1 MSESM
6 SESDSKPE
14 MAQLE
19 IAKGPDAELRAGG
32 LRFVACRREVGEI
45 DGGITLYVW
54 SEEEPELELIRMDL
68 FRNRPHYH
76 APATNDAETKID
88 RGDQAI
94 EAWGVETVT
103 RRAEQLA
110 SEAGH
115 AELGAR
121 LSVEA
126 LKQAISI
133 DFEIQEYGEHAL
145 GQGANAEAVTYIQ
158 IKCDG
163 RR

>member
-1 MSESM
+1 MPESI

-14 MAQLE
+14 MAKLE
-19 IAKGPDAELRAGG
+19 IAKGPDAELTAGG

-110 SEAGH
+110 TEAGH

-121 LSVEA
+121 LSDEA
-126 LKQAISI
+126 LTQAAPELAAMLAGLGDPTEISY
-133 DFEIQEYGEHAL
+133 FELPQ
-145 GQGANAEAVTYIQ
+145 AVL
-158 IKCDG
+158 DG
-163 RR
+163 LAAS

>member
-1 MSESM
+1 MSESLP
-6 SESDSKPE
+6 ESNPKPE

-19 IAKGPDAELRAGG
+19 IAKGPDAELTAGG

-94 EAWGVETVT
+94 EAWGVEAVT

-110 SEAGH
+110 GEAGY
-115 AELGAR
+115 ADLGTRLGEKALMEAAQELAAMLAG
-121 LSVEA
+121 LGDPTEISYFELPQSV
-126 LKQAISI
+126 L
-133 DFEIQEYGEHAL
+133 
-145 GQGANAEAVTYIQ
+145 
-158 IKCDG
+158 DG
-163 RR
+163 LAAS

>member
-6 SESDSKPE
+6 PQSEAKPE

-19 IAKGPDAELRAGG
+19 IAKGPDAELSAGG

-54 SEEEPELELIRMDL
+54 SEEKPDLELIRMDL

-76 APATNDAETKID
+76 APATNDAETKIE
-88 RGDQAI
+88 RGEQAI

-103 RRAEQLA
+103 QRAEQLA
-110 SEAGH
+110 AEAGY
-115 AELGAR
+115 ADLGTRLSGEALAASAPQLAAMLQELGEPTEISYFE
-121 LSVEA
+121 LPKSVLDGLA
-126 LKQAISI
+126 
-133 DFEIQEYGEHAL
+133 
-145 GQGANAEAVTYIQ
+145 AN
-158 IKCDG
+158 
-163 RR
+163 